1 MKTKPRRPSALC
13 VALVA
18 SVLLGAACTQ
28 SVSETEPT
36 STTTSAAAWLPSAV
50 ASLPQPAS
58 DFCKAAQASLGA
70 MALGDLPKTVEEA
83 NAFYEESWTS
93 VARAAETT
101 QVRESAESVLNIRST
116 AELTAT
122 VRVQVA
128 TEMLTVYRA
137 VSDECPDLA
146 EPVRIF
152 LTRILVTAEAKLEIV
167 VEIWRAILEARP
179 LPDLAPAPSASA
191 SADSNITSTTT
202 TTLGPPTGPTWTE
215 AGYTISQA
223 DPSLSGL
230 TVSSGEYCANAI
242 RVDKG
247 SQLVGIGVQDTC
259 GDPPADLDTA
269 LRDKGA
275 VLTPGNK
282 TAANIHTTDA
292 FVYTGTNVG
301 VIVATPA
308 ADQIWTGPDKD
319 ALVTMLET
327 TCYLE
332 GITASLHSHT
342 SCGD

>member
-1 MKTKPRRPSALC
+1 MKTKSRRFSALY
-13 VALVA
+13 VVLVA
-18 SVLLGAACTQ
+18 AVLSSAACTRA
-28 SVSETEPT
+28 VSETEPE
-36 STTTSAAAWLPSAV
+36 STTTSAAAWTASAV
-50 ASLPQPAS
+50 ASLPQPAT

-70 MALGDLPKTVEEA
+70 MALGDLPKTVVDA
-83 NAFYEESWTS
+83 RAFYEDSWTS
-93 VARAAETT
+93 VARASETA

-116 AELTAT
+116 AELTSE

-152 LTRILVTAEAKLEIV
+152 LTRILVTAETKLEIV
-167 VEIWRAILEARP
+167 TEIWRSILEVSP
-179 LPDLAPAPSASA
+179 LPELAPAPSAST
-191 SADSNITSTTT
+191 DSTTSTT

-230 TVSSGEYCANAI
+230 AVSPGQYCANAI

-259 GDPPADLDTA
+259 GDPPADLDMA
-269 LRDKGA
+269 LRAKGA